1 LNNLPNSKLKWE
13 QKKDYNVGAD
23 IRVAGLTLKFDYY
36 SADTKNMLTDVSIPT
51 STGFSSIKD
60 NLGLVRNSGI
70 ELNANYTIWQ
80 GPEGFVNL
88 YGTFVY
94 NKNKIIRLSDSMR
107 AYNEKMQKMAEEAN
121 QSAPVLMYQDGM
133 SMNTIWA
140 VPSAGIDPQTGQEVY
155 IKKDGSSFTTDAYA
169 MPTFDESGEMNGAI
183 SIQKDI
189 TEELNKKREIQL
201 ALMKDKSDIFIKS
214 KEGNAEQNQ
223 IINELRY
230 RLEKAQ
236 IELEQSLR
244 NVDKYIYNNEK
255 LRLENKSL
263 KTEIALYK
271 KNSNSNTAF
280 KMSKE
285 NSDLRLEN
293 KKIKDKLTQH
303 DLDFNKTV
311 SQLKVNYEIK
321 IAELEDKVNEL
332 NEKIDSIHTD
342 DVLKQKLEY
351 WKEKAKNETMRVEN
365 LEKQIIAHGDKN
377 FMSKI
382 FG

>member
-1 LNNLPNSKLKWE
+1 MTNDIYTNLYAKVLNNKPWEGKLK
-13 QKKDYNVGAD
+13 N
-23 IRVAGLTLKFDYY
+23 
-36 SADTKNMLTDVSIPT
+36 
-51 STGFSSIKD
+51 
-60 NLGLVRNSGI
+60 
-70 ELNANYTIWQ
+70 
-80 GPEGFVNL
+80 
-88 YGTFVY
+88 
-94 NKNKIIRLSDSMR
+94 
-107 AYNEKMQKMAEEAN
+107 
-121 QSAPVLMYQDGM
+121 
-133 SMNTIWA
+133 
-140 VPSAGIDPQTGQEVY
+140 